1 MRARRLVVG
10 AARAA
15 VARRWVHR
23 VVRPSAL
30 ALALLAAA
38 QAAQAQYNPA
48 PPFYPA
54 PRGYLSLGAGASSY
68 GLSCGGSAQCDRVGN
83 AVRAAAGLFVTPYAA
98 FELAAADFGDSR
110 IGTPYGEA
118 EFNVRMVGVGIAL
131 TMEYGARFNGLL
143 RFGVAQVEATQQ
155 LLHGAPVSRSTSAE
169 GYYGLTMGYLLTPNL
184 AAELSFDGTRYD
196 FGYGDVGRVDA
207 LTFGLSLRF

>member
-1 MRARRLVVG
+1 MTACRP

-15 VARRWVHR
+15 LARRS
-23 VVRPSAL
+23 VRRCAL
-30 ALALLAAA
+30 ALAA
-38 QAAQAQYNPA
+38 QAAVPAALAQYNPA

-68 GLSCGGSAQCDRVGN
+68 GVSCGNSAQCDRVGN

-110 IGTPYGEA
+110 IGTPYGES
-118 EFNVRMVGVGIAL
+118 EFKVRMAGVGIAL

-155 LLHGAPVSRSTSAE
+155 LLRGAPTPTSRRTSAE
-169 GYYGLTMGYLLTPNL
+169 GYYGFTMGYMLTPNL

-196 FGYGDVGRVDA
+196 VGDDDVGRVDA